1 MFKGAVPSLGTLLV
15 DAHDKV
21 GEFRAALSGRWYLRP
36 VSGGTEWDVDPR
48 DVSPATPEQRL
59 RAELARANSLSR
71 TNAYG
76 KRDPK

>member
-1 MFKGAVPSLGTLLV
+1 M
-15 DAHDKV
+15 
-21 GEFRAALSGRWYLRP
+21 
-36 VSGGTEWDVDPR
+36 SGGTEWDVDPR